1 MSNIHAVVE
10 KTGVDG
16 LLAGVTIGQHAKALQ
31 RRGIPVSRLGAA
43 EWIQVFDL
51 YTGGRIP
58 REAISAVAARM
69 AEDTLD
75 AEGACKALEIDLQ
88 QPDLWSKEAQRVA
101 LDGYRRTKDDSPERQ
116 ARFLVGQAVHML
128 KGKAPAAEVAE
139 FVKAKLGK

>member
-31 RRGIPVSRLGAA
+31 RRGILVSRLGAA

-75 AEGACKALEIDLQ
+75 A
-88 QPDLWSKEAQRVA
+88 
-101 LDGYRRTKDDSPERQ
+101 DG
-116 ARFLVGQAVHML
+116 
-128 KGKAPAAEVAE
+128 
-139 FVKAKLGK
+139 